1 MKNFSETVRGSA
13 DIIQVVS
20 EYVTLKA
27 AGHTFKG
34 LCPFH
39 SEKAPPFTVH
49 REEQGLRCCGCKAE
63 GDVVSG
69 AMLAERVSSPEAVQ
83 IVAAECGS
91 SIRRSGG
98 DDARAERERQ

>member
-20 EYVTLKA
+20 EYVTLKG

-39 SEKAPPFTVH
+39 SEKTPSFTVH
-49 REEQGLRCCGCKAE
+49 REKQVFHCFGCKAG
-63 GDVVSG
+63 GDVFNFV
-69 AMLAERVSSPEAVQ
+69 MLAERVSFPEAVQ
-83 IVAAECGS
+83 IVAEKCGISIPASGADDPKAEQ
-91 SIRRSGG
+91 RK
-98 DDARAERERQ
+98 Q